1 MGSLHRSARG
11 TVVDMAKLKLA
22 NEETVVVGNM
32 GINARGDKIGHG
44 KKVIESRNQIMDKIY
59 AVPSATPAASNEG
72 YSPNDPAAIA
82 QRRAIKEA
90 SNAKEIADLVNNLNV
105 EITPTA
111 ETPTAPAPRGSL
123 ADSIAKSA
131 TVTQEP
137 IPNPRDQKPSGPSR
151 I

>member
-11 TVVDMAKLKLA
+11 TVVDIAKLKLA

-44 KKVIESRNQIMDKIY
+44 KKVIESRNQIMDKVY
-59 AVPSATPAASNEG
+59 AVPDAEPVVGSGG
-72 YSPNDPAAIA
+72 YSPNDPAQLAR
-82 QRRAIKEA
+82 RRAMREA

-111 ETPTAPAPRGSL
+111 ETPAIPAPRGSL
-123 ADSIAKSA
+123 ADSIAKEA
-131 TVTQEP
+131 VITQEP
-137 IPNPRDQKPSGPSR
+137 IPDPREQKPSGPSR

>member
-32 GINARGDKIGHG
+32 GVNARGDKIGHG
-44 KKVIESRNQIMDKIY
+44 KKVIESRNQIMDKVY
-59 AVPSATPAASNEG
+59 AIPNAEPASVSG
-72 YSPNDPAAIA
+72 YSPNDPA
-82 QRRAIKEA
+82 QLTRRRAMKEA
-90 SNAKEIADLVNNLNV
+90 SNAREIADLVNNLNV
-105 EITPTA
+105 EITPTT
-111 ETPTAPAPRGSL
+111 ETPTTPAPRGSL

-131 TVTQEP
+131 TITQEP
-137 IPNPRDQKPSGPSR
+137 IPDPRDQKSSGPSR

>member
-11 TVVDMAKLKLA
+11 TVIDMAKLKLA

-32 GINARGDKIGHG
+32 GVNARGDKIGHG
-44 KKVIESRNQIMDKIY
+44 KKVIEGRNQIMDKVY
-59 AVPSATPAASNEG
+59 AVPNAEPATVG
-72 YSPNDPAAIA
+72 YSPNDPSQLAR
-82 QRRAIKEA
+82 RRAIKEA
-90 SNAKEIADLVNNLNV
+90 SNAKEISDLVNNLNV
-105 EITPTA
+105 EITPTT
-111 ETPTAPAPRGSL
+111 ETPAAPAPRGSL

-137 IPNPRDQKPSGPSR
+137 LEKPNSTPSGPSR

>member
-32 GINARGDKIGHG
+32 GVNARGDKIGHG
-44 KKVIESRNQIMDKIY
+44 KKVIEGRNQIMDKVY
-59 AVPSATPAASNEG
+59 AVPDSDPSTGG
-72 YSPNDPAAIA
+72 YSPNDPAQLAR
-82 QRRAIKEA
+82 RRAMKEA
-90 SNAKEIADLVNNLNV
+90 SNAREIANLVNNLNV
-105 EITPTA
+105 EITPTT

-123 ADSIAKSA
+123 ADSIAKST

-137 IPNPRDQKPSGPSR
+137 LPDPRLQKPSGPSR